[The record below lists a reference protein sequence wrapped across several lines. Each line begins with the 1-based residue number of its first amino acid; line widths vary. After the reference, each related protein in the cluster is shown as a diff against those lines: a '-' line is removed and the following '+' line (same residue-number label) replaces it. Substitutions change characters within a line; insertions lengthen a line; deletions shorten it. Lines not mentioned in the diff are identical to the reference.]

1 MSIKRDKPYGRRLK
15 GLEALIGESV
25 DTLPCGQFVTI
36 EKIQLSVQ
44 QPRRYFDPKKLEQL
58 VQSVKEHG
66 ILEPLLV
73 RYLSDDKYELV
84 AGERRYR
91 AASLAGLTEVPVIAR
106 SLNDQ
111 EALQLSLV
119 ENLQRDDLNPIEET
133 EGILELIALQLDKKV
148 PEVISLLYKMQN
160 VLAGKVTDNVIS
172 NSHAE
177 DVKMIFTGLGL
188 MEWESFTANRL
199 PLLRLPDEILEV
211 LRQGKIEYTKAKV
224 IAKLKEKTERIAL
237 LEEAILQN
245 LSLNEIRER
254 LKTRKSSTEEKELE
268 KQIDSTYKKMKKSK
282 LWDNPKKRKKLE
294 LLFAQIE
301 ILINE
306 DD

>member
-25 DTLPCGQFVTI
+25 DTVPCGQFVTI

-73 RYLSDDKYELV
+73 RYLSNDKYELV

-160 VLAGKVTDNVIS
+160 ILAGKVTDNVIS

>member
-25 DTLPCGQFVTI
+25 DTVPCGQFVTI

-73 RYLSDDKYELV
+73 RYLSNDKYELV

-133 EGILELIALQLDKKV
+133 EGILELIALQLDKRV

-160 VLAGKVTDNVIS
+160 ILAGKVTDNVIS
-172 NSHAE
+172 NSDAE

>member
-25 DTLPCGQFVTI
+25 DTVPCGQFVTI

-73 RYLSDDKYELV
+73 RYLSNDKYELV

-160 VLAGKVTDNVIS
+160 ILAGKVTDNVIS
-172 NSHAE
+172 NSA
-177 DVKMIFTGLGL
+177 
-188 MEWESFTANRL
+188 
-199 PLLRLPDEILEV
+199 LRL
-211 LRQGKIEYTKAKV
+211 
-224 IAKLKEKTERIAL
+224 
-237 LEEAILQN
+237 
-245 LSLNEIRER
+245 
-254 LKTRKSSTEEKELE
+254 
-268 KQIDSTYKKMKKSK
+268 
-282 LWDNPKKRKKLE
+282 
-294 LLFAQIE
+294 
-301 ILINE
+301 
-306 DD
+306 

>member
-25 DTLPCGQFVTI
+25 DTVPCGQFVTI

-73 RYLSDDKYELV
+73 RYLSNDKYELV

-160 VLAGKVTDNVIS
+160 ILAGKVTDNVIS
-172 NSHAE
+172 NSDAE

-254 LKTRKSSTEEKELE
+254 LKNRKSSTEEKELE

>member
-25 DTLPCGQFVTI
+25 DTVPCGQFVTI

-73 RYLSDDKYELV
+73 RYLSNDKYELV

-91 AASLAGLTEVPVIAR
+91 AARLAGLTEVPVIAR

-160 VLAGKVTDNVIS
+160 ILAGKVTDNVIS
-172 NSHAE
+172 NSDAE

-254 LKTRKSSTEEKELE
+254 LKTRNSSTEEKELE

>member
-1 MSIKRDKPYGRRLK
+1 MRIFT
-15 GLEALIGESV
+15 I
-25 DTLPCGQFVTI
+25 PCATRKGQFVTI

-73 RYLSDDKYELV
+73 RYLSNDKYELV

-111 EALQLSLV
+111 EALQLSLL

-160 VLAGKVTDNVIS
+160 ILAGKVTDNVIS
-172 NSHAE
+172 NSDAE

>member
-25 DTLPCGQFVTI
+25 DSLPCGQFVTI

-160 VLAGKVTDNVIS
+160 ILAGKVTDNVIS

>member
-25 DTLPCGQFVTI
+25 DTVPCGQFVSI

-73 RYLSDDKYELV
+73 RYLSNDKYELV

-160 VLAGKVTDNVIS
+160 ILAGKVTDNVIS
-172 NSHAE
+172 NSDAE

-254 LKTRKSSTEEKELE
+254 LKTHKSSTEEKELE

>member
-160 VLAGKVTDNVIS
+160 ILAGKVTDNVIS

>member
-25 DTLPCGQFVTI
+25 DTVPCGQFVTI

-73 RYLSDDKYELV
+73 RYLSNDKYELV

-160 VLAGKVTDNVIS
+160 ILAGKVTDNVIS
-172 NSHAE
+172 NSDAE

>member
-25 DTLPCGQFVTI
+25 DTVPCGQFVTI

-73 RYLSDDKYELV
+73 RYLSNDKYELV

-160 VLAGKVTDNVIS
+160 ILAGKVTDNVIS
-172 NSHAE
+172 NSDAE

-254 LKTRKSSTEEKELE
+254 LKTRNSSTEEKELE

>member
-25 DTLPCGQFVTI
+25 DTVPCGQFVTI

-58 VQSVKEHG
+58 VQSIKEHG

-73 RYLSDDKYELV
+73 RYLSNDKYELV

-91 AASLAGLTEVPVIAR
+91 AASLAGLTEVPVIPR

-160 VLAGKVTDNVIS
+160 ILAGKVTDNVIS

>member
-25 DTLPCGQFVTI
+25 DTVPCGQFVTI
-36 EKIQLSVQ
+36 EKIQLSGQ

-73 RYLSDDKYELV
+73 RYLSNDKYELV

-160 VLAGKVTDNVIS
+160 ILAGKVTDNVIS
-172 NSHAE
+172 NSDAE

>member
-25 DTLPCGQFVTI
+25 DTVPCGQFVTI

-73 RYLSDDKYELV
+73 RYLSNDKYELV

-91 AASLAGLTEVPVIAR
+91 AANLAGLTEVPVIAR

-160 VLAGKVTDNVIS
+160 ILAGKVTDNVIS

-254 LKTRKSSTEEKELE
+254 LKTHKSSTEEKELE

>member
-25 DTLPCGQFVTI
+25 DTVPCGQFVTI

-58 VQSVKEHG
+58 VESVKEHG

-91 AASLAGLTEVPVIAR
+91 AASLAGLTEIPVIAR

-111 EALQLSLV
+111 EALQLSLI

-133 EGILELIALQLDKKV
+133 EGILELLALQLKKKV
-148 PEVISLLYKMQN
+148 PEVVSLLYRMQN
-160 VLAGKVTDNVIS
+160 ILAGKVTDNVIS
-172 NSHAE
+172 NSDAE
-177 DVKMIFTGLGL
+177 DVKRIFTGLGL
-188 MEWESFTANRL
+188 MEWESFTVNRL
-199 PLLRLPDEILEV
+199 PLLRLPDEILEA

-224 IAKLKEKTERIAL
+224 IAKLKEKTERVAL

-254 LKTRKSSTEEKELE
+254 LKTSKPSTEEKELE

-282 LWDNPKKRKKLE
+282 LWNNPKKRKKLE
-294 LLFAQIE
+294 SLFAQIE
-301 ILINE
+301 ILITE